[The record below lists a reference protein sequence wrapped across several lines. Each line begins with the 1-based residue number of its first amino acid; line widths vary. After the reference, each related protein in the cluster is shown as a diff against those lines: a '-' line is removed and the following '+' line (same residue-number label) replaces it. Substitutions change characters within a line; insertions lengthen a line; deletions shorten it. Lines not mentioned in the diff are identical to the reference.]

1 MANLSLVSERRAPE
15 AGEAQDVR
23 KPQDV
28 FEPNDVFE
36 PQDVF
41 DPSRNVWRIVR
52 AEAAHVLIDA
62 ADYFGALRRA
72 MLSARQRIVIVGW
85 DVDSRTKLI
94 GAEPPGD
101 GLPEE
106 LAPFLTALVE
116 RTPGLTI
123 KILVW
128 KSPLFYTLD
137 RQAEVEVVLQWGTPD
152 AIEFAFDDEL
162 PSGSAQHQKIV
173 VVDDALAFSG
183 GLDLTIRRWDTRE
196 HALDDARR
204 VDPAGKP
211 YPPFHD
217 IQMAVTGEAAKALAD
232 LVADRWR
239 AATHE
244 TLQPLEAS
252 PHVPD
257 MGIEAPDFRDV
268 RVAIARTM
276 PLAGDGVREVEALF
290 GDMIDVAEHAVY
302 IENQFLTCLPIAERL
317 VRRMQQRPELE
328 VLVVAPLKHHTWIE
342 HTTMQNGRVRFIDV
356 FRQAGLSDRIALL
369 ACEVGGDDRR
379 EAKMIHAK
387 VMIIDDRLLRVGS
400 ANLANRSMGADSECD
415 LVVDAERPADRATVR
430 RIRDGLIAEHCG
442 CTAASVGRAID
453 ETGSLLA
460 AVSHAGK
467 GCRLVD
473 VDEEEATAVGM
484 EWIADPDRP
493 LTEVEPIAGLS
504 GGRGR
509 RQWRWL
515 AAGALV
521 GAVALAGLAWH
532 YSNGAGLADPR
543 RLADVLETL
552 PGGVVGGVLVAGIF
566 VLAGLVAFPVT
577 LLIGAT
583 AIAFGAWPGLPY
595 AAGGALASAMV
606 TYGIGRLIGPDVLRR
621 RMGPRM
627 TRLREAVSERG
638 VLAVA
643 GVRLLPVAPF
653 SIVNL
658 IAGAFRI
665 PVVDYAAG
673 TLLGLAP
680 GLVLLTALG
689 DRLLAAV
696 REPTPWR
703 VLLLVAVLAAW
714 ALMSFGLQV
723 LISRWRRR

>member
-1 MANLSLVSERRAPE
+1 MPPLGRRSAPPE
-15 AGEAQDVR
+15 IGIGE
-23 KPQDV
+23 
-28 FEPNDVFE
+28 
-36 PQDVF
+36 
-41 DPSRNVWRIVR
+41 
-52 AEAAHVLIDA
+52 
-62 ADYFGALRRA
+62 
-72 MLSARQRIVIVGW
+72 
-85 DVDSRTKLI
+85 
-94 GAEPPGD
+94 
-101 GLPEE
+101 
-106 LAPFLTALVE
+106 
-116 RTPGLTI
+116 
-123 KILVW
+123 
-128 KSPLFYTLD
+128 
-137 RQAEVEVVLQWGTPD
+137 
-152 AIEFAFDDEL
+152 
-162 PSGSAQHQKIV
+162 
-173 VVDDALAFSG
+173 
-183 GLDLTIRRWDTRE
+183 
-196 HALDDARR
+196 
-204 VDPAGKP
+204 
-211 YPPFHD
+211 
-217 IQMAVTGEAAKALAD
+217 
-232 LVADRWR
+232 
-239 AATHE
+239 
-244 TLQPLEAS
+244 
-252 PHVPD
+252 PH
-257 MGIEAPDFRDV
+257 FRDV
-268 RVAIARTM
+268 SVAIARTL
-276 PLAGDGVREVEALF
+276 PAVGEGPAVREVEALF
-290 GDMIDVAEHAVY
+290 AGMIDTAERAVY

-317 VRRMQQRPELE
+317 VQRMQARPELE

-369 ACEVGGDDRR
+369 ACEVGDDERR

-415 LVVDAERPADRATVR
+415 LVVAAESRADRATVR

-442 CTAASVGRAID
+442 CTAEAVGRAID
-453 ETGSLLA
+453 EKGSLLA
-460 AVSHAGK
+460 AVAHAGK

-473 VDEEEATAVGM
+473 VDEEAATDVGM

-493 LTEVEPIAGLS
+493 LSEIEPIAGLG

-509 RQWRWL
+509 KPWRWL

-521 GAVALAGLAWH
+521 VAVVLAGLAWR
-532 YSNGAGLADPR
+532 YSDAAGLADPR
-543 RLADVLETL
+543 RLADFMETL
-552 PGGVVGGVLVAGIF
+552 PGGLAGGLLVAGVF

-595 AAGGALASAMV
+595 AAGGALASALA
-606 TYGIGRLIGPDVLRR
+606 TYGIGRLIGPEVLRR

-665 PVVDYAAG
+665 PVVDYTVG
-673 TLLGLAP
+673 TLFGLAP

-696 REPTPWR
+696 REPTLWR
-703 VLLLVAVLAAW
+703 VLLLVAVLVAW
-714 ALMSFGLQV
+714 ALTSFGLQV

>member
-1 MANLSLVSERRAPE
+1 MPNLNFVSERRAPDIG
-15 AGEAQDVR
+15 AA
-23 KPQDV
+23 PCI
-28 FEPNDVFE
+28 
-36 PQDVF
+36 F
-41 DPSRNVWRIVR
+41 DPPQNAWRVVR
-52 AEAAHVLIDA
+52 APAAHVLVDGA
-62 ADYFGALRRA
+62 EYFGALRRA
-72 MLSARQRIVIVGW
+72 LLAGRRRIVIVGW
-85 DVDSRTKLI
+85 DVDSRMKLV
-94 GAEPPGD
+94 GAAPPDD

-106 LAPFLTALVE
+106 LGPFLTALVE
-116 RTPGLTI
+116 RTPGLAI

-137 RQAEVEVVLQWGTPD
+137 RQAEVEVVLQWSTPA

-183 GLDLTIRRWDTRE
+183 GLDLTIRRWDTGE
-196 HALDDARR
+196 HGLDDPRR
-204 VDPAGKP
+204 VDPAGTP

-217 IQMAVTGEAAKALAD
+217 VQMAVTGEAAVALAT
-232 LVADRWR
+232 LVAERWR

-244 TLQPLEAS
+244 PLQPLDARGPRAVPAEIGVPA
-252 PHVPD
+252 PH
-257 MGIEAPDFRDV
+257 FRDV
-268 RVAIARTM
+268 RVAIARTF
-276 PLAGDGVREVEALF
+276 PADGAEAVREVEALF
-290 GDMIDVAEHAVY
+290 FGMIDVAERAIY
-302 IENQFLTCLPIAERL
+302 IENQFLTCLPVAEGL
-317 VRRMQQRPELE
+317 VRRMQQRPDLE

-369 ACEVGGDDRR
+369 ACEIGDGGRR

-387 VMIIDDRLLRVGS
+387 VMIVDDCFLRVGS

-415 LVVDAERPADRATVR
+415 LVIAAESPADRATVR

-442 CTAASVGRAID
+442 CSAEAVGRVID
-453 ETGSLLA
+453 VKGSLLA
-460 AVSHAGK
+460 AVAHTGE

-473 VDEEEATAVGM
+473 VDAEEATAAGM

-493 LTEVEPIAGLS
+493 LTDIEPITGLS
-504 GGRGR
+504 GGHGR
-509 RQWRWL
+509 RQWRVL

-521 GAVALAGLAWH
+521 AAVILAGLAWT
-532 YSNGAGLADPR
+532 YSDAVGLADPR
-543 RLADVLETL
+543 SLADWLETL
-552 PGGVVGGVLVAGIF
+552 PGGIVGGLLIAGIF

-577 LLIGAT
+577 LLIAAT

-595 AAGGALASAMV
+595 AAGGAMASALT
-606 TYGIGRLIGPDVLRR
+606 TYGIGRLLGPDVLRR

-627 TRLREAVSERG
+627 TRLRAAVSERG

-665 PVVDYAAG
+665 PVVDYAVG

-689 DRLLAAV
+689 DRLLATI

-703 VLLLVAVLAAW
+703 VMLLVAVLLAW
-714 ALMSFGLQV
+714 ALTSFGLQV

>member
-1 MANLSLVSERRAPE
+1 MTILSLVSERRPVD
-15 AGEAQDVR
+15 AGVADA
-23 KPQDV
+23 
-28 FEPNDVFE
+28 
-36 PQDVF
+36 VF
-41 DPSRNVWRIVR
+41 DPPRNAWRVVR
-52 AEAAHVLIDA
+52 AEAAHVLVDA

-72 MLSARQRIVIVGW
+72 MLAARQRIVIVGW
-85 DVDSRTKLI
+85 DVDSRTKLV
-94 GAEPPGD
+94 GAEPPDD

-106 LAPFLTALVE
+106 LGPFLTALVE
-116 RTPGLTI
+116 RTPDLHI

-137 RQAEVEVVLQWGTPD
+137 RQAEVEVVLQWGTP
-152 AIEFAFDDEL
+152 AQIEFAFDDEL

-173 VVDDALAFSG
+173 VVDDAVAFSG
-183 GLDLTIRRWDTRE
+183 GLDLTIRRWDTRD
-196 HALDDARR
+196 HDLDDARR

-217 IQMAVTGEAAKALAD
+217 VQMAVTGEAAEALAE
-232 LVADRWR
+232 LVAERWQ

-244 TLQPLEAS
+244 TLQPLGRAAVTA
-252 PHVPD
+252 PQ
-257 MGIEAPDFRDV
+257 MGIADPHFRDV
-268 RVAIARTM
+268 SVAIARTM
-276 PLAGDGVREVEALF
+276 PSDGEEAGVREVEALF
-290 GDMIDVAEHAVY
+290 GDMIDRAIKAVY

-317 VRRMQQRPELE
+317 VRRMQERPELE

-369 ACEVGGDDRR
+369 ACEVGDDERR

-387 VMIIDDRLLRVGS
+387 VMIVDDRYLRIGS

-415 LVVDAERPADRATVR
+415 LVVAAERPADRAMVR
-430 RIRDGLIAEHCG
+430 RIRDELIAEHCG
-442 CTAASVGRAID
+442 CTADVVGRSID

-460 AVSHAGK
+460 AVDRTGK

-493 LTEVEPIAGLS
+493 LTDIEPIAGLS

-509 RQWRWL
+509 LQWRWL

-521 GAVALAGLAWH
+521 VAVVLAGLAW
-532 YSNGAGLADPR
+532 SFSGAAGVADPR
-543 RLADVLETL
+543 ELANVMETF
-552 PGGVVGGVLVAGIF
+552 PGGIIGGFLVAGLF

-595 AAGGALASAMV
+595 AAGGALASALT

-665 PVVDYAAG
+665 PVVDYTVG

-689 DRLLAAV
+689 DRLVAAI
-696 REPTPWR
+696 REPTLWR
-703 VLLLVAVLAAW
+703 VLLLVAVLVAW
-714 ALMSFGLQV
+714 ALTSFGLQV